1 MTIGRISGPL
11 LKDNLLRDGVNLRF
25 ENDLLFLK
33 VNDANSVN
41 HRIGIKNSNPA
52 HPLDITG
59 TARANNF
66 LVTDGRADIDD
77 VRIDGRTVSTMVG
90 SLELQGAT
98 LTDRV
103 NINSNTY
110 ITGNLDVTGN
120 IQLGGSINIGDQ
132 DTDEVVFGADVSSSI
147 IPNIDNTYDLG
158 TATKRWRELFVN
170 DITVTGLVV
179 DGNIDTSEITIQ
191 GNTIATYNGDTNLQL
206 GAAGNGSIVILG
218 TSSLIL
224 PVGTTAERPTPPEI
238 GMMRFNTDDQRV
250 ENYNGEEWN
259 RMIHDDDA
267 IAFAIALG

>member
-41 HRIGIKNSNPA
+41 HRIGIKNPNPA

-59 TARANNF
+59 TARANTF

-77 VRIDGRTVSTMVG
+77 VRVDGRTVSTTVG
-90 SLELQGAT
+90 SLEIQAAT

-103 NINSNTY
+103 NINSDTKV
-110 ITGNLDVTGN
+110 TGNLEVTGN
-120 IQLGGSINIGDQ
+120 IQLGGNINIGDQ
-132 DTDEVVFGADVSSSI
+132 DSDEVVFGAEIASSI
-147 IPNIDNTYDLG
+147 IPDITITYDLG
-158 TATKRWRELFVN
+158 TDAKRWRTLYSDSIDVN
-170 DITVTGLVV
+170 NLEISGD
-179 DGNIDTSEITIQ
+179 IDTSEISIS
-191 GNTIATYNGDTNLQL
+191 GNTITTVNDDTNLQL

-218 TSSLIL
+218 NSSLIL
-224 PVGTTAERPTPPEI
+224 PVGTTAERPDPPEV
-238 GMMRFNTDDQRV
+238 GMVRFNTDDARV

-259 RMIHDDDA
+259 RMVHDDDA